1 MLEVD
6 EERGAFGL
14 AQHLALQAAR
24 RSEPRQRAVQ
34 VELGSPPARLLGWRN
49 KPQQRD
55 PCVAALAHPELV
67 AALAVSRT
75 RIVAGAGKAVF
86 VYDAGTEELL
96 EELECTAKVS
106 SVAVFEDE
114 TGAGWI
120 AAGCEDG
127 TIKVW
132 DAGTLAHHIPHPAQS

>member
-1 MLEVD
+1 MQIYFVQLCPSSQNTVPCWC
-6 EERGAFGL
+6 FGCCHCWL
-14 AQHLALQAAR
+14 DPYLTPCVKHKSHVHGL
-24 RSEPRQRAVQ
+24 
-34 VELGSPPARLLGWRN
+34 
-49 KPQQRD
+49 QQRD
-55 PCVAALAHPELV
+55 PCVAALTHPEAV

-75 RIVAGAGKAVF
+75 RIVAGAGEAVF

-132 DAGTLAHHIPHPAQS
+132 DAGTPACPIPHLAQT